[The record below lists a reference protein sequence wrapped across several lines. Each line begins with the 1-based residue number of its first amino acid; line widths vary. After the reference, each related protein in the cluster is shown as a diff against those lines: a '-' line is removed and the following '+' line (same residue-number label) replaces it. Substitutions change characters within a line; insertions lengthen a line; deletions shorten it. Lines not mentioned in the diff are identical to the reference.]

1 MAYNFLERKLFTL
14 KENIMAEKENI
25 TSPSMGSN
33 VLGTETIEDHDK
45 GVSAGTDTQLHLAAL
60 STENSDAE
68 KKLHANDQ
76 PEAIN
81 RRKDIEDIND
91 DELIVDNTD
100 GQSEFLEANET
111 DE

>member
-1 MAYNFLERKLFTL
+1 
-14 KENIMAEKENI
+14 MAEKENI

-33 VLGTETIEDHDK
+33 VLGTETVEDHDK

-60 STENSDAE
+60 STENSDT
-68 KKLHANDQ
+68 KKKPRSDYQ

-81 RRKDIEDIND
+81 EENNIND
-91 DELIVDNTD
+91 DEIIIDNTD
-100 GQSEFLEANET
+100 GESEFLEADET

>member
-1 MAYNFLERKLFTL
+1 
-14 KENIMAEKENI
+14 MAEKENI

-33 VLGTETIEDHDK
+33 ILGTETVEDHDK

-60 STENSDAE
+60 STENSDTQ
-68 KKLHANDQ
+68 KKPRSDY

-81 RRKDIEDIND
+81 EENDIND
-91 DELIVDNTD
+91 DEIIIDNTD
-100 GQSEFLEANET
+100 GESEFLEADET

>member
-1 MAYNFLERKLFTL
+1 
-14 KENIMAEKENI
+14 MAEKENI

-33 VLGTETIEDHDK
+33 VLGTETVEDHDK

-60 STENSDAE
+60 STENSDTQ
-68 KKLHANDQ
+68 KKPHSDYQ

-81 RRKDIEDIND
+81 DENDIND
-91 DELIVDNTD
+91 DELVIDNTD
-100 GQSEFLEANET
+100 GESEFLQADET